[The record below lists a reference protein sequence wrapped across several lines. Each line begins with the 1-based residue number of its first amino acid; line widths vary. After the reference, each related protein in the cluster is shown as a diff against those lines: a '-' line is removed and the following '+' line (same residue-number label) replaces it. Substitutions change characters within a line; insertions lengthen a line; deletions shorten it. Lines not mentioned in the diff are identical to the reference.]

1 MAGDSYAKAIGNF
14 VRFADAAASHRHNR
28 PRRLALDAGLPPS
41 SGYRAIAVLEAA
53 RFLARD
59 LDGVYAPGPQLWRVG
74 LNAWGLGGLHP
85 GVEPVL
91 ARLRRDT
98 RRSAFLGVVVGR
110 QLWVGPY
117 STGRGYDFVV
127 PEDPVLD
134 VEVITKN
141 EGVTRM
147 RLRAPDEHEPKTGRL
162 TAEMASVTSGNDG
175 AGAVV
180 GLLQRAGTS
189 TAAGETGAAIRS
201 AARRLRDAGDAAP
214 G

>member
-1 MAGDSYAKAIGNF
+1 MADDSYAKAIGNF
-14 VRFADAAASHRHNR
+14 ARLAGAAASHRHNR
-28 PRRLALDAGLPPS
+28 RRQLALDAGLPPS
-41 SGYRAIAVLEAA
+41 SGYRAVAVLEGA

-85 GVEPVL
+85 GIEPVL

-98 RRSAFLGVVVGR
+98 RRSAFLGAAVGR

-127 PEDPVLD
+127 PENPLLD
-134 VEVITKN
+134 IEAATN
-141 EGVTRM
+141 TGGVM
-147 RLRAPDEHEPKTGRL
+147 RLRLHVPGEIGSRPGQL
-162 TAEMASVTSGNDG
+162 TAEVAPVADGNDG
-175 AGAVV
+175 AEAVV
-180 GLLQRAGTS
+180 GLLRHAGTS
-189 TAAGETGAAIRS
+189 MAGSETSAAICS
-201 AARRLRDAGDAAP
+201 AARRLREARDAAL